1 MADQNFREIQ
11 LSGKQLF
18 FLFMTSVVVA
28 VGVFLLGVSVGRGV
42 DVNAEGPAG
51 AVGRTAEVLPDGA
64 VPGPTVL
71 TPPDVSYHDN
81 LQGTTTPPVESAPS
95 PAPSAP
101 LAGSEVPEVIDEP
114 VPAAPPP
121 APAAVPVAPPATQ
134 KPTPPAT
141 ASTAKPTPPAAATA
155 KPAPAQAGG
164 NWFVQVAA
172 FRSRE
177 NADRQVRQLAAKG
190 YPAAVST
197 GGGMFRVRVGPYGQR
212 GDADRTAARLRT
224 TEEGLKPSVTR

>member
-18 FLFMTSVVVA
+18 FLFMASVVVA

-42 DVNAEGPAG
+42 DVNAEGPA
-51 AVGRTAEVLPDGA
+51 ADVGRTAEVLPDGET
-64 VPGPTVL
+64 PGPTVI
-71 TPPDVSYHDN
+71 TPSDGRYHEN
-81 LQGTTTPPVESAPS
+81 LQGTTTPPVGSVPS

-101 LAGSEVPEVIDEP
+101 LDGPEVIDEP

-121 APAAVPVAPPATQ
+121 ATPAAPVAPATQ
-134 KPTPPAT
+134 KPAPPAST
-141 ASTAKPTPPAAATA
+141 STAKPTPPASASATA

-164 NWFVQVAA
+164 SWLVQVAA

-190 YPAAVST
+190 YPASVST
-197 GGGMFRVRVGPYGQR
+197 GGGLFRVRVGPYGQR

-224 TEEGLKPSVTR
+224 EEGLKPSVTR